1 MMLKTK
7 RFGLP
12 YDPQKE
18 KKQKKK
24 LTKHIIIILC
34 LIVLIVST
42 LSLFFSITIRN
53 YVSCMAI
60 NESVDSTWI
69 SSLASYW
76 GGIIGGIIS
85 GIFSFLGVFFTI
97 KYYRESDEQ
106 KEKASIQPFLQVTI
120 ATDINPKRGFS
131 LGEETDK
138 MNQTMKLPV
147 IIRNIGNGFTTT
159 LVIHTEFN
167 FGGFSYNKVITVGE
181 SENLFFMIN
190 PNDLVKGINFSI
202 QYIDAMRNE
211 YVQEYTIKNDHKQI
225 GIECGYPEFLE
236 QR

>member
-1 MMLKTK
+1 MLKTK

-12 YDPQKE
+12 YNPRKE

-42 LSLFFSITIRN
+42 LSLLFSITIRN

-60 NESVDSTWI
+60 SESVDSTWI
-69 SSLASYW
+69 GSLASYW

-106 KEKASIQPFLQVTI
+106 KEKASIQPFLQVTT
-120 ATDINPKRGFS
+120 ATDINPKTGFS

-138 MNQTMKLPV
+138 INQTMKLPV

-159 LVIHTEFN
+159 LVIHTGLN
-167 FGGFSYNKVITVGE
+167 LGGFSYNKVITVGE

-190 PNDLVKGINFSI
+190 PNDLEKGIDFSI

-211 YVQEYTIKNDHKQI
+211 YIQEYTIKNYHTQI
-225 GIECGYPEFLE
+225 GVECGYPEFLE